1 MIKITHLNDQE
12 AIVNAELIEFVE
24 ATPDTLITL
33 TTGKKIMV
41 KESVGEIC
49 EAVKKYKTC
58 IFSAFL
64 DYVRKKEE

>member
-1 MIKITHLNDQE
+1 MILITLLNE
-12 AIVNAELIEFVE
+12 HETYVNAELIEFVE

-41 KESVGEIC
+41 KEEVKDIVM
-49 EAVKKYKTC
+49 AVREYKRD

-64 DYVRKKEE
+64 DRDS